1 MYLNNLFN
9 LKGKVAV
16 VIGGGGYL
24 CKTMSFGLS
33 KAGCKLAILDLRY
46 EKAKKV
52 SKEIKSNGSEAI
64 ALSIDVSK
72 KESHLEA
79 LDQIIKKYGKVDV
92 LVNCAGTILRANA
105 ENTTDDDWHRVM
117 STNVNGLFFM
127 SRAAIRPMIKNGN
140 GVIINFGSIW
150 GSVGSAGV
158 VAYCASKGAVHQ
170 ITRAMALDHAKDGI
184 RINSVCPGEVNTPM
198 LSTGRKSPPTKEDLQ
213 KLADE
218 TIPVARL
225 AEPEEIANVVYFLAS
240 EDASYMTGS
249 MITVDGG
256 FTTR

>member
-1 MYLNNLFN
+1 M
-9 LKGKVAV
+9 
-16 VIGGGGYL
+16 
-24 CKTMSFGLS
+24 
-33 KAGCKLAILDLRY
+33 
-46 EKAKKV
+46 
-52 SKEIKSNGSEAI
+52 
-64 ALSIDVSK
+64 
-72 KESHLEA
+72 
-79 LDQIIKKYGKVDV
+79 
-92 LVNCAGTILRANA
+92 
-105 ENTTDDDWHRVM
+105 ENTNMYSFSIGKQITKFH
-117 STNVNGLFFM
+117 
-127 SRAAIRPMIKNGN
+127 IPGN

>member
-1 MYLNNLFN
+1 MQN
-9 LKGKVAV
+9 KS
-16 VIGGGGYL
+16 IIITGGASGMGAASAR
-24 CKTMSFGLS
+24 KFAASGANVTIVDIN
-33 KAGCKLAILDLRY
+33 KKLAHQV
-46 EKAKKV
+46 AN
-52 SKEIKSNGSEAI
+52 EINTADPIIGDI
-64 ALSIDVSK
+64 RDSIFCNQVI
-72 KESHLEA
+72 EMTIER
-79 LDQIIKKYGKVDV
+79 YGKVDV
-92 LVNCAGTILRANA
+92 LINCAGTILRADA
-105 ENTTDDDWHRVM
+105 ENTTDEDWHRVM
-117 STNVNGLFFM
+117 STNVDGLFFM
-127 SRAAIRPMIKNGN
+127 SRAAIKPMVGNGN

-198 LSTGRKSPPTKEDLQ
+198 LSTGRKFPPTQEDLK

-225 AEPEEIANVVYFLAS
+225 AEPEEIANVVFFLAS

-249 MITVDGG
+249 MVTVDGG

>member
-1 MYLNNLFN
+1 MKNKSIIITGAASGMGAASARKFSKSGANVTIVDINEELAFQ
-9 LKGKVAV
+9 VANEIKTTDPI
-16 VIGGGGYL
+16 IGDIGDS
-24 CKTMSFGLS
+24 SF
-33 KAGCKLAILDLRY
+33 C
-46 EKAKKV
+46 KKV
-52 SKEIKSNGSEAI
+52 I
-64 ALSIDVSK
+64 
-72 KESHLEA
+72 ESTIER
-79 LDQIIKKYGKVDV
+79 YGKVDV

-127 SRAAIRPMIKNGN
+127 SRAAITPMIKNGN

-256 FTTR
+256 FTTK

>member
-1 MYLNNLFN
+1 MKN
-9 LKGKVAV
+9 KS
-16 VIGGGGYL
+16 IIITGGASGMGAASAR
-24 CKTMSFGLS
+24 KF
-33 KAGCKLAILDLRY
+33 A
-46 EKAKKV
+46 E
-52 SKEIKSNGSEAI
+52 SEANVTI
-64 ALSIDVSK
+64 VDIN
-72 KESHLEA
+72 KELAGQVANEINISEP
-79 LDQIIKKYGKVDV
+79 IIGDIRDSAFCNQVIEVTIERYGEVDV
-92 LVNCAGTILRANA
+92 LINCAGTILRADA
-105 ENTTDDDWHRVM
+105 ENTTDEDWHRVM
-117 STNVNGLFFM
+117 STNVDGLFFM
-127 SRAAIRPMIKNGN
+127 SRAAIKPMVKNGN

-198 LSTGRKSPPTKEDLQ
+198 LSTGRKSPPTKEDLK

-225 AEPEEIANVVYFLAS
+225 AEPEEIANVVFFLAS

-249 MITVDGG
+249 MVTIDGG
-256 FTTR
+256 FTAR

>member
-1 MYLNNLFN
+1 MQN
-9 LKGKVAV
+9 KS
-16 VIGGGGYL
+16 IIITGGASGMGAASAR
-24 CKTMSFGLS
+24 KFAASGANVTIVDIN
-33 KAGCKLAILDLRY
+33 KKLAHQVANEINTVDPIIGDIRDSIFCNQVIEMTIERY
-46 EKAKKV
+46 GK
-52 SKEIKSNGSEAI
+52 
-64 ALSIDVSK
+64 IDV
-72 KESHLEA
+72 L
-79 LDQIIKKYGKVDV
+79 I
-92 LVNCAGTILRANA
+92 NCAGTILRADA
-105 ENTTDDDWHRVM
+105 ENTTDEDWHRVM
-117 STNVNGLFFM
+117 STNVDGLFFM
-127 SRAAIRPMIKNGN
+127 SRAAIKPMVGNGN

-198 LSTGRKSPPTKEDLQ
+198 LSTGRKFPPTQEDLK

-225 AEPEEIANVVYFLAS
+225 AEPEEIANVVFFLAS

-249 MITVDGG
+249 MVTVDGG

>member
-1 MYLNNLFN
+1 MQN
-9 LKGKVAV
+9 KS
-16 VIGGGGYL
+16 IIITGGASGMGAASAR
-24 CKTMSFGLS
+24 KFAASGANVTIVDIN
-33 KAGCKLAILDLRY
+33 KKLAHQVANEINTADPIIGDIRDSIFCNQVIEMTIERY
-46 EKAKKV
+46 GK
-52 SKEIKSNGSEAI
+52 
-64 ALSIDVSK
+64 IDV
-72 KESHLEA
+72 L
-79 LDQIIKKYGKVDV
+79 I
-92 LVNCAGTILRANA
+92 NCAGTILRADA
-105 ENTTDDDWHRVM
+105 ENTTDEDWHRVM
-117 STNVNGLFFM
+117 STNVDGLFFM
-127 SRAAIRPMIKNGN
+127 SRAAIKPMVGNGN

-198 LSTGRKSPPTKEDLQ
+198 LSTGRKFPPTQEDLK

-225 AEPEEIANVVYFLAS
+225 AEPEEIANVVFFLAS

-249 MITVDGG
+249 MVTVDGG

>member
-1 MYLNNLFN
+1 
-9 LKGKVAV
+9 
-16 VIGGGGYL
+16 
-24 CKTMSFGLS
+24 
-33 KAGCKLAILDLRY
+33 
-46 EKAKKV
+46 
-52 SKEIKSNGSEAI
+52 
-64 ALSIDVSK
+64 
-72 KESHLEA
+72 
-79 LDQIIKKYGKVDV
+79 
-92 LVNCAGTILRANA
+92 
-105 ENTTDDDWHRVM
+105 M

-127 SRAAIRPMIKNGN
+127 SRAAITPMIKNGN

-198 LSTGRKSPPTKEDLQ
+198 LSTGRKSPTTKDDLQ
-213 KLADE
+213 KLAADSLPE
-218 TIPVARL
+218 ARL

>member
-1 MYLNNLFN
+1 MQN
-9 LKGKVAV
+9 KS
-16 VIGGGGYL
+16 IIITGGASGMGAASAR
-24 CKTMSFGLS
+24 KFAASGANVTIVDIN
-33 KAGCKLAILDLRY
+33 KKLAHQVANEINTVDPIIGDIRDSIFCNQVIEMTIERY
-46 EKAKKV
+46 GK
-52 SKEIKSNGSEAI
+52 
-64 ALSIDVSK
+64 IDV
-72 KESHLEA
+72 L
-79 LDQIIKKYGKVDV
+79 I
-92 LVNCAGTILRANA
+92 NCAGTILRADA
-105 ENTTDDDWHRVM
+105 EKTTDEDWHRVM
-117 STNVNGLFFM
+117 STNVDGLFFM
-127 SRAAIRPMIKNGN
+127 SRAAIKPMVGNGN

-198 LSTGRKSPPTKEDLQ
+198 LSTGRKFPPTQEDLK

-225 AEPEEIANVVYFLAS
+225 AEPEEIANVVFFLAS

-249 MITVDGG
+249 MVTVDGG